1 MFDLKTAIHQIA
13 GVDVTPAT
21 IQRIQAIAHSLGI
34 AENDAMFPILV
45 MLDAYHGAFSGAPVA
60 VAESITT
67 AAKNIAGVIDA
78 TAKKSV
84 SQEMAV
90 AKNDMREAAVSV
102 FGGLATEARD
112 AIIKAGKDI
121 AAVDK
126 ARAELLVKIEH
137 TKLINKFAMLGVG
150 IFLAAGLAG
159 VGIQYGLSAARIASA
174 GADVRAAKTQAKAA
188 EALAKEA
195 VNGSAAAA
203 KLAVDSATKNIN
215 AQLANL
221 TAKMGWFATKD
232 GLAVL
237 TCSVQGWRK
246 TTFSESGKPACV
258 IQESKSPMIGQE
270 VPAIS
275 FAIPK

>member
-1 MFDLKTAIHQIA
+1 MSDLKTAIHQIA

-45 MLDAYHGAFSGAPVA
+45 MLDTYHGAFSGAPVA
-60 VAESITT
+60 VATSITT
-67 AAKNIAGVIDA
+67 AAENIAGVIDA
-78 TAKKSV
+78 AAKKSV
-84 SQEMAV
+84 HQEMAV

-126 ARAELLVKIEH
+126 AKAEFLVKIEH
-137 TKLINKFAMLGVG
+137 TKLMNKFAMLGVA

-159 VGIQYGLSAARIASA
+159 VGIQYGLSAASIARA

-195 VNGSAAAA
+195 VDGSAAAA
-203 KLAVDSATKNIN
+203 KLAVDLATKTVNT
-215 AQLANL
+215 QLANL

-232 GLAVL
+232 GSAVL
-237 TCSVQGWRK
+237 ACSVAGWRK